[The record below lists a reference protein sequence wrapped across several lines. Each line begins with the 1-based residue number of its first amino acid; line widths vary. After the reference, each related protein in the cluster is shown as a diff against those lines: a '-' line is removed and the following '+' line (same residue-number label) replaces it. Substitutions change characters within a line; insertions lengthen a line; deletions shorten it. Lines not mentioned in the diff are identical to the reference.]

1 MAAKRRRGAGCAA
14 LLVLVLAA
22 GLAVAYGPGFLNQY
36 GDRLFSQSRCTVS
49 LGDDTH
55 TLTAEQSNNAA
66 LIAARSAARDL
77 PARAATIAL
86 ATAIQESGLRNIN
99 YGDRDSLGLF
109 QQRPSQGWGT
119 VTDVMDPYHSSNEF
133 YRYLVTVDGWRDMPV
148 TEAAQRV
155 QRSAFPEAYGNHE
168 PESRLWASALRGHSG
183 QEAVKCSLG
192 RAQPGSTQTLADR
205 IHADFGEDGYR
216 IEVLERRDGVA
227 YVAISPTS
235 GSDTDRDALAAWAV
249 ATAAT
254 TSVES
259 VTIDG
264 AGWSREAYD
273 YALDEHGDTDSVTVG
288 VRTDG

>member
-1 MAAKRRRGAGCAA
+1 MAEKRRRGGGCAA
-14 LLVLVLAA
+14 LLVLLLAA
-22 GLAVAYGPGFLNQY
+22 GLAVAYGPGFLDQY

-66 LIAARSAARDL
+66 LIAARSAARNL

-119 VTDVMDPYHSSNEF
+119 VAEVMDPYHSSDEF
-133 YRYLVTVDGWRDMPV
+133 YRYLITVDGWRDMPV

-155 QRSAFPEAYGNHE
+155 QRSAFPEAYGAHE

-183 QEAVKCSLG
+183 PDVVKCSLG
-192 RAQPGSTQTLADR
+192 RADAGSAQVFADR
-205 IHADFGEDGYR
+205 LRADFGEDRYQ
-216 IEVLERRDGVA
+216 IDVQDRRVGVT
-227 YVAISPTS
+227 YVAVFPTS
-235 GSDTDRDALAAWAV
+235 GSDTERDALAAWAV

-259 VTIDG
+259 VTING
-264 AGWSREAYD
+264 TGWSRDAYD
-273 YALDEHGDTDSVTVG
+273 YTLEESGDGVTVG
-288 VRTDG
+288 VRTDD